1 MSTGEVVRN
10 VRNAILLFVTITV
23 LHCHPASA
31 GKQCE
36 VPTLHDCDITAWV
49 WVGVGGRGGGVRRGC
64 ILGCD
69 KGKHRR
75 CHWKVVTPSFNHTL
89 LRVQY
94 HVYHVLLLGPKLPP
108 PFPLAPLS
116 TIYCTRVQ
124 CHAYRVCQLGPKLP
138 LPRKPGTPRQPL
150 QGVRVKQSFT
160 ICCMTLEHTGRHKA
174 SARGQ
179 SPLLSFSTASKYLM

>member
-10 VRNAILLFVTITV
+10 VRSAILLFVTITV

-108 PFPLAPLS
+108 P
-116 TIYCTRVQ
+116 
-124 CHAYRVCQLGPKLP
+124 LP
-138 LPRKPGTPRQPL
+138 PGTPVNYTLHKGPVSCL
-150 QGVRVKQSFT
+150 SRVSTRTQAAPPPQA
-160 ICCMTLEHTGRHKA
+160 RHPPPTTPR
-174 SARGQ
+174 SPGQ
-179 SPLLSFSTASKYLM
+179 TELYNLLHDP